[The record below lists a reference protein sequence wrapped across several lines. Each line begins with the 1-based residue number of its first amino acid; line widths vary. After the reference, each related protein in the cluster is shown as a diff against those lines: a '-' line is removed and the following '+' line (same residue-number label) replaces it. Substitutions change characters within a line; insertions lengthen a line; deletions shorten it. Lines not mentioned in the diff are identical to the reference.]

1 MRWRAVSM
9 SAGLA
14 VVLATVVPPSSAAAG
29 HVLTLHMVEL
39 VALMYAAGPLI
50 AAAAPLRPGR
60 WGVRS
65 MCVAFAAFVLGQ
77 GTAHLPALVR
87 VEQHGGWAHGIGQA
101 VLLGAAIGFWSPV
114 VSWPAARSPLR
125 PIVYLVAAMPTGDA
139 LSIWLM
145 TTPVPAYS
153 GVPRSDQRAAAA
165 AMLCGSIMLA
175 LAAVVVGWRAIH
187 HEHTAVLA
195 REHAEPRH
203 A

>member
-1 MRWRAVSM
+1 
-9 SAGLA
+9 
-14 VVLATVVPPSSAAAG
+14 
-29 HVLTLHMVEL
+29 MVEL

-65 MCVAFAAFVLGQ
+65 MSVAFAVFVLAQ
-77 GTAHLPALVR
+77 GAAHLPALVR
-87 VEQHGGWAHGIGQA
+87 VEQHGGWVHGIGQA
-101 VLLGAAIGFWSPV
+101 VLLGAAVGFWSPV
-114 VSWPAARSPLR
+114 VSWPAERSPLT
-125 PIVYLVAAMPTGDA
+125 PIVYLVAAMPAGDA

-153 GVPRSDQRAAAA
+153 GVTRSDQRAAAA
-165 AMLCGSIMLA
+165 AMLCGSIVLA

-187 HEHTAVLA
+187 HEHAAVLA
-195 REHAEPRH
+195 HEHAEPRH